1 MCNAMQVKKC
11 TVVGGLAFLLIF
23 FCSAFIYAQETD
35 TWQNEITIYGWLA
48 GIDGDVRIPS
58 GASPDLTVEASDIV
72 EDLNMVFMGN
82 YVGSYNKWS
91 FIADLIYMDVGEG
104 VRTPLLGK
112 PTGID
117 MDISSTV
124 FTGAVGYDVAS
135 SPTSVLA
142 LVGGF
147 RYMSLDVDVELEYF
161 DTQVTEVSDSESL
174 FDGIVGLRGAFMV
187 GDNWYF
193 PYAADIGTGASDLTY
208 QLYAAIGYR
217 FSWGD
222 IRVGYRF
229 LGYDLGDDKV
239 MEDLQLYG
247 PVAGIGFR
255 F

>member
-1 MCNAMQVKKC
+1 MQNTTRVKQI
-11 TVVGGLAFLLIF
+11 TLVGAVVLLLVL
-23 FCSAFIYAQETD
+23 FCSVFTYAQDGD

-48 GIDGDVRIPS
+48 GIDGDIRFPTDT
-58 GASPDLTVEASDIV
+58 SPDVNVQASDII

-82 YVGSYNKWS
+82 YVGKYNKWS
-91 FIADLIYMDVGEG
+91 FIADIIYMDVGEG
-104 VRTPLLGK
+104 VRTPLLGN

-117 MDISSTV
+117 LNISSSV
-124 FTGAVGYDVAS
+124 FTGAVGYDLVN

-142 LVGGF
+142 VVGGV
-147 RYMSLDVDVELEYF
+147 RYMSLDVDAELEYF
-161 DTQVTEVSDSESL
+161 DTQVTEVSESESL
-174 FDGIVGLRGAFMV
+174 YDGIVGLKGAFLL

-193 PYAADIGTGASDLTY
+193 PYAADIGTGDSDLTY

-217 FSWGD
+217 FGWGD

-239 MEDLQLYG
+239 MEDLQLSG